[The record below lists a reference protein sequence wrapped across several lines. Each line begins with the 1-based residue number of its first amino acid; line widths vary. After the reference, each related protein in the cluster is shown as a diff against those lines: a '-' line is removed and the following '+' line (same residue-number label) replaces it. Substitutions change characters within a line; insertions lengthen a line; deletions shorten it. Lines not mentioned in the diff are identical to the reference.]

1 MAGRPARLLVP
12 GLVLAVLAAGCGF
25 HLRGAVDLPPAFA
38 AIHLTGPAAA
48 GATGRAL
55 AAALAEGGARTVA
68 TRGEADAV
76 LEVIAAA
83 ARRRVASV
91 DAQGRA
97 TEYELRHTLTFRV
110 TDGEGR
116 ELLPEQT
123 VVRTGDFL
131 FNPDNVLGAADE
143 EALLRRRLLEES
155 ARLAVGRMA
164 RALAAVEAAP

>member
-1 MAGRPARLLVP
+1 MTGRLPRVLVP

-25 HLRGAVDLPPAFA
+25 HLRGAAVVPAAFA
-38 AIHLTGPAAA
+38 RVHVAGPAAT
-48 GATGRAL
+48 GATARAL
-55 AAALAEGGARTVA
+55 AAALAGAGARTVA
-68 TRGEADAV
+68 ARGEADAV
-76 LEVIAAA
+76 LEVMAAA
-83 ARRRVASV
+83 TRRRVASV
-91 DAQGRA
+91 DSRGRA

-123 VVRTGDFL
+123 VVRVRDFL